1 MPEKTWAQWKQMKEA
16 ECLYQ
21 MLSCEIVETHP
32 GVRNGVRAGIRIR
45 NGVGSMWYGVAV
57 L

>member
-1 MPEKTWAQWKQMKEA
+1 MGPVETNEGGGV
-16 ECLYQ
+16 YQ
-21 MLSCEIVETHP
+21 MLSCEIIETHP

-45 NGVGSMWYGVAV
+45 NGVGSMWYGVAM